1 MPAQLI
7 TAPPFLPP
15 DGVPRSRV
23 VELCRH
29 SGLSQVTAGGCI
41 KPLAPAQLDEL
52 GLDDTLRDQ
61 ARCWSE
67 TYTAFGA
74 RLPKWYVPEDCV
86 EFEIESHNAQGLCIA
101 EAAALALDETYCVI
115 FRALGR
121 TRYLHL
127 SLLLQFRD
135 YPLQVPPQRHAQWGD
150 GKAVMP
156 PPSPPD
162 DDGFAGRWVRFMFD
176 HCSSCLWNAWG
187 EEDGVE
193 LLPLDPA
200 TAGQLEAEIEALRL
214 RWEDWDFADSLRP
227 HYTPAF
233 IAEREAFARAGLD
246 LARKLKAALPSDW
259 TVVYFDIDRA
269 ARSRLRHEFEYAV

>member
-29 SGLSQVTAGGCI
+29 SGLSQVTAGGFI
-41 KPLAPAQLDEL
+41 KPLAPAQLLEL
-52 GLDDTLRDQ
+52 GLDGNLADQ

-74 RLPKWYVPEDCV
+74 RLPKWYQPEDCV
-86 EFEIESHNAQGLCIA
+86 EFELESHNAQGLRIA
-101 EAAALALDETYCVI
+101 EAAALALDEAYCVI

-127 SLLLQFRD
+127 SLLMQLRD
-135 YPLQVPPQRHAQWGD
+135 YQIQVPAGRLTHWGD

-162 DDGFAGRWVRFMFD
+162 DDGFAGKWVRFRFD

-187 EEDGVE
+187 EEDG
-193 LLPLDPA
+193 LYMLPLDPA
-200 TAGQLEAEIEALRL
+200 IAGEIATDIEALRL

-269 ARSRLRHEFEYAV
+269 ARSRLRGEFEYAV